1 MPEYV
6 PPGVVTNAGQP
17 IVVIGKPAAET
28 ERVPAGVLPDTTTAI
43 VVVGTPAKD

>member
-6 PPGVVTNAGQP
+6 PPGVVTNPGQP
-17 IVVIGKPAAET
+17 IVVVGKPALES
-28 ERVPAGVLPDTTTAI
+28 ERVPAGILPDTTAAI